1 MSSFDRLTNLAR
13 GVLADGQKR
22 LDAEGG
28 LAGVARRAGAQVR
41 SAAESAREAVHEGL
55 SEGALPSSGLV
66 EDPAL
71 VAAREEVEGL
81 RLPPESVP
89 SRPTHPSGPR
99 GSSAL
104 SEQLA
109 ALDVQL
115 RSGQLDKPTWEAERT
130 RLLDAHDREATA
142 RSPRRRTL

>member
-28 LAGVARRAGAQVR
+28 LAGVARRAGAQAR
-41 SAAESAREAVHEGL
+41 SAAESAREAVQEGL
-55 SEGALPSSGLV
+55 TGGALPSSVLAD
-66 EDPAL
+66 DPAL

-81 RLPPESVP
+81 RPPPPSVS
-89 SRPTHPSGPR
+89 SRPTDTAGPR
-99 GSSAL
+99 VPGAL
-104 SEQLA
+104 SDQLA
-109 ALDVQL
+109 ALDMRL
-115 RSGQLDKPTWEAERT
+115 RAGQIDNATWEAERT